1 MQMGISKYLLENGA
15 QMDVCSKG
23 DLSTVWYATIQNKIK
38 ALKVLL
44 ENGAQ
49 VDQLFN
55 RNGFSVG
62 KYTEVVDVLLGSG
75 AIKYQLGRIK
85 MSGVLYCLPVD
96 RDIRKFSTQI
106 DLQENEGYIPCM

>member
-1 MQMGISKYLLENGA
+1 MQMRISKYLLENGA

-44 ENGAQ
+44 ENGTQ

-55 RNGFSVG
+55 RNGFSPLMSASTLKWLMCYWAVA
-62 KYTEVVDVLLGSG
+62 LLNINLAG
-75 AIKYQLGRIK
+75 
-85 MSGVLYCLPVD
+85 
-96 RDIRKFSTQI
+96 
-106 DLQENEGYIPCM
+106 